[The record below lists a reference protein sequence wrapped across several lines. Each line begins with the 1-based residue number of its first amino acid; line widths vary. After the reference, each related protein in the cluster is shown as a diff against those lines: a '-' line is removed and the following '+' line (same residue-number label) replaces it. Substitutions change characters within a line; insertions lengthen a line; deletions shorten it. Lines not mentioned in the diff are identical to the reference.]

1 MAMSLTTFINKYK
14 GQLMDIKEL
23 EYKEQKLRECFKKK
37 LEHLDVDGENDYS
50 TVKCVKT
57 YGVLWHLTHQLLMAE
72 EKESD
77 TRGSVTTANTMN
89 VQATGLKMTSR

>member
-1 MAMSLTTFINKYK
+1 MTYE
-14 GQLMDIKEL
+14 EL
-23 EYKEQKLRECFKKK
+23 KYKEQKLRECFKDK
-37 LEHLDVDGENDYS
+37 LEKLDVDGKNDYA